1 MTRRQVTPERE
12 LVRLVAYVEGGYRHG
27 RGRPWAR
34 AVRGWRRLRRGSTP
48 PTPPAPATL
57 EHPTDAAFLP
67 GDVVFEVPVAWCRYP
82 FGFGHGPGAWN
93 PWQATAQQLL
103 AEPATHPD
111 DTVLAAYFARFQ
123 PATLAEVLFAE
134 PRRDVPTGA
143 MLWRLTTHE
152 QMDVLPWAP
161 ELRPWPPRAPGQA
174 GRNAGFGPAGDAIL
188 DLEVWRL
195 RKLTASMASAGFRA
209 NPTDM
214 VRGAFVS
221 DGDRHRFVLR
231 AGFHRVAV
239 AGALGI
245 ERIPVRFAAGH
256 PRLVTPDQVDLWPL
270 VRRGVFDRAV
280 ALAFVRRLLEEDGSD
295 LARVLGFVPT

>member
-134 PRRDVPTGA
+134 PRRDVPAGA

-161 ELRPWPPRAPGQA
+161 ELRPWPPRAPGQE